1 MRLVHQSAVALAVLV
16 ASASDLLAQRRV
28 TGRVTEEGSGAPLG
42 AASIQ
47 VVGSTTGAYTDA
59 NGAFGFNVP
68 TGAVS
73 LRVRRIGFQQ
83 RTVLVQANQSSVD
96 VALKKDVLQLEAQ
109 VVTAQQGT
117 VERRNA
123 ATSVVQ
129 VSAEELNR
137 VPAMTV
143 DQALQGKVVGAR
155 INMNTGAPGGG
166 GQIQFRGTTSI
177 LGNAEPLFVIDGVI
191 MSNASIAG
199 GANTLTRAARRGRT
213 SRACRTTAR
222 TASRT

>member
-1 MRLVHQSAVALAVLV
+1 MRLVHQSAVALAMLV
-16 ASASDLLAQRRV
+16 AGAADLLAQRRV
-28 TGRVTEEGSGAPLG
+28 TGRVVEEGSSAPLG

-47 VVGSTTGAYTDA
+47 VVGATTGTNTDA
-59 NGAFGFNVP
+59 NGTFGLTVP

-73 LRVRRIGFQQ
+73 LRVRRIGYQM

-96 VALKKDVLQLEAQ
+96 VPLKRDILQLEAQ
-109 VVTAQQGT
+109 VVTAQQGS
-117 VERRNA
+117 VDRRNA

-129 VSAEELNR
+129 VSAEQLNR

-177 LGNAEPLFVIDGVI
+177 LGNA
-191 MSNASIAG
+191 
-199 GANTLTRAARRGRT
+199 
-213 SRACRTTAR
+213 
-222 TASRT
+222 